1 MSRYGRF
8 NPANLNINPDEFG
21 TRSAPPPTIG
31 ANPVSGNIALEQ
43 QGRRGVSRSATNP
56 STQGDGNQVRPANFG
71 TSSTTAIAPQ
81 QLAPTSAGAKKRG
94 KRVAHSF
101 INSSGAKPKKQ
112 MPKKETPQVLRKEK
126 VVKSAKP
133 KAVKEV
139 KAVKAVKAEKEQT
152 VPKAKKVVQKES
164 TKPVSKKI
172 AAVKTAPSSKP
183 TKMSGEQT
191 APKSRGQGAGEITSK
206 DLVSKRAKKKV
217 Y

>member
-43 QGRRGVSRSATNP
+43 QGRRGGNAP

-81 QLAPTSAGAKKRG
+81 QLAPNSTGAKKRG

-101 INSSGAKPKKQ
+101 IKNSTSAKPTK
-112 MPKKETPQVLRKEK
+112 PKKEK
-126 VVKSAKP
+126 VVKENSAGAKP
-133 KAVKEV
+133 KAVKPKAE
-139 KAVKAVKAEKEQT
+139 KAVKAVSAGAKPKAEKEQT

-172 AAVKTAPSSKP
+172 APVKTAPSSKP

-191 APKSRGQGAGEITSK
+191 APKSRGQGASEITSK

>member
-21 TRSAPPPTIG
+21 TRSAPPPTIS

-43 QGRRGVSRSATNP
+43 QGRRGGVSRSATNP

-81 QLAPTSAGAKKRG
+81 QLAPTRQRG

-101 INSSGAKPKKQ
+101 INSAGAKPTK
-112 MPKKETPQVLRKEK
+112 PKKEKAVKEK
-126 VVKSAKP
+126 VVKEKVVKEKTVKP
-133 KAVKEV
+133 KAVKAPKEV
-139 KAVKAVKAEKEQT
+139 KAPKAEKEQT

-164 TKPVSKKI
+164 TKPVSKRI
-172 AAVKTAPSSKP
+172 APVKTAPSSKP

-191 APKSRGQGAGEITSK
+191 APKSRGQGASEITSK

>member
-8 NPANLNINPDEFG
+8 NPANLNINPDDFG

-43 QGRRGVSRSATNP
+43 QGRRPSRSATNP

-71 TSSTTAIAPQ
+71 TASTTAIAPQ

-101 INSSGAKPKKQ
+101 IKNTTSAKPTKPKK
-112 MPKKETPQVLRKEK
+112 EK
-126 VVKSAKP
+126 VENSTGAKSASAKP
-133 KAVKEV
+133 KAVKAVKVV
-139 KAVKAVKAEKEQT
+139 KAPKAEKEQT